1 MNLTNDSVLVIIFSR
16 ICESMGLSHFD
27 LSELEVKRMDVQ
39 SQLMANSQTLGKEI
53 SCLSLSASNRD
64 DKFVTPPSSPCSPI
78 SPPLS
83 ASSIESD
90 SAGESSGSSSSFGDN
105 SGVCMK
111 CI

>member
-53 SCLSLSASNRD
+53 SCLSLSSNKD
-64 DKFVTPPSSPCSPI
+64 DKFVSPPSSPCSPI

-83 ASSIESD
+83 ASSMESD